1 MDLVDIYEKLEAER
15 RQHSEAII
23 DARTPKKVI
32 VAGPGTG
39 KTFLFKEAL
48 KGKSLTLTLT
58 FVNSLVE
65 DLSLELYGLSDV
77 KTLGVVLDSIIS
89 KFHTKENNQ
98 NISKTTSSNKRR
110 CFNPK
115 GRRHRF

>member
-23 DARTPKKVI
+23 DAKTPKKVI

-48 KGKSLTLTLT
+48 KG
-58 FVNSLVE
+58 
-65 DLSLELYGLSDV
+65 
-77 KTLGVVLDSIIS
+77 
-89 KFHTKENNQ
+89 
-98 NISKTTSSNKRR
+98 
-110 CFNPK
+110 
-115 GRRHRF
+115 